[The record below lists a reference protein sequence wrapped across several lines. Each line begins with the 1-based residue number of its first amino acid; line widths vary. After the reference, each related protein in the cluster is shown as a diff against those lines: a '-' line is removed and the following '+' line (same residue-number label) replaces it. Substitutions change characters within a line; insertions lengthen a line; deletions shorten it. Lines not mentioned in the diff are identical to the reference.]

1 MLPVAFCLA
10 AAVSFGI
17 GAESAKA
24 AAPAWKADKANSKI
38 GFKSAFSG
46 TAFEGGFSRWDAQ
59 INFDPKNL
67 PASKVV
73 VTVDLAS
80 AMSGDSDR
88 DQALPT
94 ADWFDAAKFPRA
106 VFTTTAIKDLGGGRY
121 QAMGTLSLKGVVR
134 PVTLPFTLQ
143 ISGDTAKMTGQA
155 IINRSQFNVGQGQ
168 FAGADAI
175 PLEVTVPVSVVA
187 RRAN

>member
-1 MLPVAFCLA
+1 
-10 AAVSFGI
+10 
-17 GAESAKA
+17 
-24 AAPAWKADKANSKI
+24 
-38 GFKSAFSG
+38 
-46 TAFEGGFSRWDAQ
+46 
-59 INFDPKNL
+59 
-67 PASKVV
+67 
-73 VTVDLAS
+73 
-80 AMSGDSDR
+80 
-88 DQALPT
+88 
-94 ADWFDAAKFPRA
+94 
-106 VFTTTAIKDLGGGRY
+106 
-121 QAMGTLSLKGVVR
+121 MGTLSLKGVVR